1 MTIAFTCVLIAIIL
15 PYIWAWYAKSPAIK
29 AGSYDNNNP
38 RALLARLEGPSLR
51 ANWAQQNAFEAL
63 PGFIAAVIIAHVTGV
78 AQHLIDSL
86 AAIFVICRIAHGIF
100 YIKDAAT
107 LRSTV
112 WMVGFVAVIGL
123 FVAVAL

>member
-29 AGSYDNNNP
+29 AGNFDNSKP
-38 RALLARLEGPSLR
+38 RELLARLEGPSQR

-78 AQHLIDSL
+78 AQHLIDIL
-86 AAIFVICRIAHGIF
+86 AVIFIVCRIAHGIC
-100 YIKDAAT
+100 YIQDAAT
-107 LRSTV
+107 LRSTF
-112 WMVGFVAVIGL
+112 WMVGFLAVIGL